1 MQPSSSLTTR
11 RYIIPLLICVALAIL
26 AANGLR
32 KRNAVDSVGEVPGQ
46 LAAIQNDTAYSV
58 DQGISSISLYGTDV
72 KTGKTRQLAS
82 DKLRGNETSFRYDR
96 IIDGY
101 CYYWVLERPNGPGP
115 FAAGGGGGSF
125 AVQNV
130 VNLGTF
136 RISEARSAKRDPSE
150 KRTEVEPSVPNPL
163 NRQRYRR
170 FSLQGGAPENVAGDY
185 FRAGQ
190 VRVGS
195 TLYYMELGK
204 SREVQVESG
213 DLRWTEIPADRRVM
227 VSEAGG
233 KPRLMYTG
241 AVLVNGFLGPRIQT
255 VSDRFCWIE
264 PRAYPD
270 NKSDFCMMR
279 ASDEK
284 PIVIPDCYPVSQPA
298 ILNGRM
304 YWLQVTSKDGILSG
318 FGAPADLIS
327 CSLDGSDR
335 KVEADLAS
343 ESIIATHIAASTNA
357 IYFVYKKAGKD
368 GTGLAQDAPAYL
380 GELVPGGGPPRKLH
394 ALHPDVKNGVCD
406 ASFFY
411 YKSRI
416 AQDSLADALAAEHR
430 DNFVSMIFRV
440 PLKSK

>member
-1 MQPSSSLTTR
+1 MP

-32 KRNAVDSVGEVPGQ
+32 KRNTVDSVGEVPGQ
-46 LAAIQNDTAYSV
+46 LAAVQYDTAYSV
-58 DQGISSISLYGTDV
+58 DQGINSITLYGTDV
-72 KTGKTRQLAS
+72 KTGKTRKIAS

-96 IIDGY
+96 MLDGY
-101 CYYWVLERPNGPGP
+101 CYYWVFERPNGPGP

-125 AVQNV
+125 VIQQSI

-136 RISEARSAKRDPSE
+136 RISESRSAKRDPSE

-163 NRQRYRR
+163 NRQLYRR
-170 FSLQGGAPENVAGDY
+170 FSLQGGAPENVAGEY
-185 FRAGQ
+185 FRSGQ
-190 VRVGS
+190 VRVGT

-204 SREVQVESG
+204 SREVQVEAG
-213 DLRWTEIPADRRVM
+213 NLRWSEIPSDRRIM

-233 KPRLMYTG
+233 KPSLLFTG
-241 AVLVNGFLGPRIQT
+241 PALVNTFVGSRIQ
-255 VSDRFCWIE
+255 VVNDRFCWIE

-270 NKSDFCMMR
+270 SKSDFCMMR
-279 ASDEK
+279 AGDEK
-284 PIVIPDCYPVSQPA
+284 PIVIADCYPASQPA
-298 ILNGRM
+298 ILNGRF
-304 YWLQVTSKDGILSG
+304 YWLQPVNRDTVIGVGEGGSNLVSVN
-318 FGAPADLIS
+318 
-327 CSLDGSDR
+327 LDGSDR
-335 KVEADLAS
+335 KIEADLANQ
-343 ESIIATHIAASTNA
+343 SIEASNIVASNNA
-357 IYFVYKKAGKD
+357 IYFVYKKAGKE

-380 GELVPGGGPPRKLH
+380 GELVPGGGPPRRLH

-406 ASFFY
+406 SSFFY

-416 AQDSLADALAAEHR
+416 AQESLADALAAEHR